1 MTQTKTSRKETVC
14 GRCGNPGHNARNKE
28 CYLKHNP
35 TSNPKPDSESK
46 SKPEPKKKQ
55 QLSEKLKTYLTSRS
69 KTKKLKVFNPNVCQ
83 LHHESRTIRCKDCKK
98 VHRQDFYILEN
109 EEKQEILDCWVF
121 SEPCTPLTDTP
132 KPAPEPTIEPTP
144 KEENKQKRKCSVC
157 RETGHTKRHCP
168 LK

>member
-28 CYLKHNP
+28 CYLKHNS
-35 TSNPKPDSESK
+35 TKPNIKPE
-46 SKPEPKKKQ
+46 SKPEPKK
-55 QLSEKLKTYLTSRS
+55 QLSKKLKSYLNSRPK
-69 KTKKLKVFNPNVCQ
+69 KTKVFNPNVCQ
-83 LHHESRTIRCKDCKK
+83 LNHESRTIRCKDCKK

-109 EEKQEILDCWVF
+109 EEEQKILDCWVF
-121 SEPCTPLTDTP
+121 SEPCTPILNTP
-132 KPAPEPTIEPTP
+132 ETTIEPKP
-144 KEENKQKRKCSVC
+144 KEEKKQKRKCSVC